1 MNKLAVVILSVGLMA
16 CSKKKPEEG
25 REPAQA
31 VAPGAIGSA
40 AAPAPAAATPA
51 PAAATSAP
59 AAGSAEAGS
68 AATGSAAT
76 GSAATP

>member
-1 MNKLAVVILSVGLMA
+1 VNKLAVVILSVGLMA

-40 AAPAPAAATPA
+40 ATPTPA
-51 PAAATSAP
+51 PAAAPATGS
-59 AAGSAEAGS
+59 AAGSAESGS
-68 AATGSAAT
+68 AAPAAPGSAAT

>member
-40 AAPAPAAATPA
+40 AAPAPTPA
-51 PAAATSAP
+51 PAAPTPAA
-59 AAGSAEAGS
+59 AAGSAESGS

-76 GSAATP
+76 GSAAAP